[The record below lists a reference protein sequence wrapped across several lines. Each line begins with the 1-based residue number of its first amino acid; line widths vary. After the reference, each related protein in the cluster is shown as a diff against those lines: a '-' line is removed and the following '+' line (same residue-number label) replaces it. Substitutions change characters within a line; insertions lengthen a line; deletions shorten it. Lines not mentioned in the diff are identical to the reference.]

1 MNTVSLS
8 SIPAER
14 DQVVSAE
21 SSRFLFL
28 GISFSTEFVDEAVK
42 SLRSQCNG
50 KVEGIITKFET
61 HNYFL
66 FLFMNEKISVKGF
79 CR

>member
-1 MNTVSLS
+1 MNTVSVS
-8 SIPAER
+8 SIPAQR
-14 DQVVSAE
+14 DNLVSAE

-28 GISFSTEFVDEAVK
+28 GISFSTDFVEEAVEE
-42 SLRSQCNG
+42 LGDQCKG

-66 FLFMNEKISVKGF
+66 YLFMSEKVKVKGF
-79 CR
+79 CK

>member
-1 MNTVSLS
+1 MNTVSVS
-8 SIPAER
+8 SIPAQR

-21 SSRFLFL
+21 GSRFMFL
-28 GISFSTEFVDEAVK
+28 GISFSSDFVDEAVEDL
-42 SLRSQCNG
+42 SGMCNG
-50 KVEGIITKFET
+50 KVEGIMTKFET

-66 FLFMNEKISVKGF
+66 YLFTSEVVKVKGF